1 LIENVTKC
9 LKKRELCFPFWCF
22 LGIITMGEIMIKLFA
37 TDLDGTLLY
46 DGNGSH
52 HNTNL
57 SKTRVDLIKQLNQKG
72 IHFAIAT
79 GRDYFTRHKISDQIG
94 FPIDAVGSNGCCV
107 VVNEKLIVNHTLSW
121 DIMFKL
127 NEALLNIG
135 YPFELLTI
143 DSEGRHAM
151 TNPKSHVFF
160 VFNHMKA
167 NGEIR
172 SFTEMPL
179 LEWAKHSKFEPNK
192 IVIVAEEHRDEIMDK
207 LLPFIDKY
215 KLDMFY
221 SGPIYIEIMPKNV
234 NKASGIEVLMRYY
247 NIKEHEVA
255 VIGDSMNDAA
265 MLSRFENSYVMSHA
279 GSDVLKL
286 GKKVVG
292 SVDEALMEVLGISH
306 ADI

>member
-1 LIENVTKC
+1 
-9 LKKRELCFPFWCF
+9 
-22 LGIITMGEIMIKLFA
+22 MGETMIKLFA
-37 TDLDGTLLY
+37 TDLDGTLLF
-46 DGNGSH
+46 DGKGSH

-57 SKTRVDLIKQLNQKG
+57 TKTRIELINQLNQKG
-72 IHFAIAT
+72 IRFAIAT
-79 GRDYFTRHKISDQIG
+79 GRDYFTRHKISEQIG
-94 FPIDAVGSNGCCV
+94 FPIDAIGSNGCCV
-107 VVNEKLIVNHTLSW
+107 VVNENLMVNHTLSW
-121 DIMFKL
+121 DIMFRLYEKMTKL
-127 NEALLNIG
+127 G

-172 SFTEMPL
+172 SFTEVPL
-179 LEWAKHSKFEPNK
+179 LEWAEQSSFEPNK
-192 IVIVAEEHRDEIMDK
+192 IVIVVEEHRDEIMDQ
-207 LLPFIDKY
+207 LLPFIDEY
-215 KLDMFY
+215 NVDMFY

-247 NIKEHEVA
+247 NISENEVA

-265 MLSRFENSYVMSHA
+265 MLSRFKNSYVMSHA
-279 GSDVLKL
+279 SSDVLKL
-286 GKKVVG
+286 GKKVVD
-292 SVDEALMEVLGISH
+292 SVDEAMMDVLGIAH

>member
-1 LIENVTKC
+1 
-9 LKKRELCFPFWCF
+9 
-22 LGIITMGEIMIKLFA
+22 MIKLFA
-37 TDLDGTLLY
+37 TDLDGTLLF

-57 SKTRVDLIKQLNQKG
+57 SETRIDLINQLKQKG

-94 FPIDAVGSNGCCV
+94 FPIDAIGSNGCCV
-107 VVNEKLIVNHTLSW
+107 VVNEKLMVNHTLSW

-127 NEALLNIG
+127 NEELIKLG

-151 TNPKSHVFF
+151 TNPQSHVFF

-172 SFTEMPL
+172 SFTEVPL
-179 LEWAKHSKFEPNK
+179 LEWAKRSDFEPNK
-192 IVIVAEEHRDEIMDK
+192 IVIVVEEHRDEIMEK
-207 LLPFIDKY
+207 LLPFIDEY
-215 KLDMFY
+215 KVDMFY
-221 SGPIYIEIMPKNV
+221 SGPIYVEIMPRNI

-247 NIKEHEVA
+247 NIKENEVA

-265 MLSRFENSYVMSHA
+265 MLSRFKNSYVMSHA
-279 GSDVLKL
+279 SSDVLKL
-286 GKKVVG
+286 GKKVV
-292 SVDEALMEVLGISH
+292 
-306 ADI
+306 

>member
-1 LIENVTKC
+1 
-9 LKKRELCFPFWCF
+9 
-22 LGIITMGEIMIKLFA
+22 MGEIMIKLFA

-57 SKTRVDLIKQLNQKG
+57 TKTRVELIHQLRKNG

-79 GRDYFTRHKISDQIG
+79 GRDYFTRHKISEQIG
-94 FPIDAVGSNGCCV
+94 FDIDAIGSNGCCV
-107 VVNEKLIVNHTLSW
+107 IVNEKLMVNHTLSW
-121 DIMFKL
+121 DIMEKL
-127 NEALLNIG
+127 NEQLEQFG

-143 DSEGRHAM
+143 DSEGRHVM

-172 SFTEMPL
+172 SFTEIPL
-179 LEWAKHSKFEPNK
+179 LEWAKHSEQLPNK
-192 IVIVAEEHRDEIMDK
+192 IVIVVEEHRDEIMEK

-215 KLDMFY
+215 NLDMFY

-234 NKASGIEVLMRYY
+234 NKASGIEVLMRHY
-247 NIKEHEVA
+247 NIKDHEVA

-265 MLSRFENSYVMSHA
+265 MLTRFQNSYVMSHA
-279 GSDVLKL
+279 SSDVLKL
-286 GKKVVG
+286 GKKVVD
-292 SVDEALMEVLGISH
+292 SVDEAMMEVLGMAH
-306 ADI
+306 AEI